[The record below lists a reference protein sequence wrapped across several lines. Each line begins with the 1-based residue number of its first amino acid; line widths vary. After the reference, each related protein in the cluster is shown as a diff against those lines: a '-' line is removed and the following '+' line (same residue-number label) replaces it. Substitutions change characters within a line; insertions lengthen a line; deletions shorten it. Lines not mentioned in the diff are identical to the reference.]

1 MEDGA
6 ITEDVEEVV
15 AVAAV
20 DQAAMEEIAA
30 ATTPATTT
38 TPTTPT
44 PTADHASQGV
54 RSASRWDARPLSVG
68 IDSMS
73 PMCRT
78 VEVHL
83 LP

>member
-1 MEDGA
+1 MVAVEGGA

-15 AVAAV
+15 AVTAV

-30 ATTPATTT
+30 ATTP
-38 TPTTPT
+38 TTPT
-44 PTADHASQGV
+44 PAADQASQGV
-54 RSASRWDARPLSVG
+54 RSASRWDTRPLSAG

>member
-1 MEDGA
+1 MEGGA
-6 ITEDVEEVV
+6 ITEDIEEVV

-38 TPTTPT
+38 TPTPA
-44 PTADHASQGV
+44 ADQASQGV
-54 RSASRWDARPLSVG
+54 RSASRWDTWPLSAG